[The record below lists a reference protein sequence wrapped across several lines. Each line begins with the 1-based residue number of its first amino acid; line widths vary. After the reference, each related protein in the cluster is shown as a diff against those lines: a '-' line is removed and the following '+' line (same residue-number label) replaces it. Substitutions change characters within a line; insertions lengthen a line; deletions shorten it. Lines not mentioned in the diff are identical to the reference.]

1 MPLFDYQCPECL
13 TTFDELQRSFDDPA
27 PACPKCESQES
38 RRLVSR
44 TAFILKGSGWAL
56 DGYGGG
62 KSMDD
67 ALDMIDKIKPKIGRD
82 RS

>member
-1 MPLFDYQCPECL
+1 MFDYQCSECL
-13 TTFDELQRSFDDPA
+13 TAFDELQRSHEDPP
-27 PACPKCESQES
+27 PACPECNSTGCK
-38 RRLVSR
+38 RLVSR
-44 TAFILKGSGWAL
+44 TSFILKGSGWAL

-67 ALDMIDKIKPKIGRD
+67 ALDMIDKIKPQIGKG